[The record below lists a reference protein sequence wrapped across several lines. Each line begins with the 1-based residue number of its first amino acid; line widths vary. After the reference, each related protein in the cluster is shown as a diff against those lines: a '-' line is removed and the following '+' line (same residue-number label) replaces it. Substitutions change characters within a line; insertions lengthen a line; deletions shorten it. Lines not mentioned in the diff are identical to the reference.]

1 MRLVITGQVAREAI
15 INRIRLAD
23 IGLEVLIRPAK
34 KSLPQERKYHAM
46 IEQVAEQWK
55 FCERY
60 WDKEDMKRLLL
71 DQFRRDT
78 PELADLWAEVAKV
91 ELAPAIDG
99 SGVVVLGIQSRRFP
113 KKLATAFIDWLHA
126 FAADNELEV

>member
-1 MRLVITGQVAREAI
+1 MRLVITGQLAREAI
-15 INRIRLAD
+15 IKRIREAP
-23 IGLEVLIRPAK
+23 IGFEVLIREAK
-34 KSLPQERKYHAM
+34 KSREQEQMYHAI
-46 IEQVAEQWK
+46 IENIAEQFK
-55 FCERY
+55 FCERL

-91 ELAPAIDG
+91 ELAPALDG

-113 KKLATAFIDWLHA
+113 KKLATAFIDWLNA